1 MLRDFRFALHLIAK
15 EKWYSTVAVV
25 ALALGIGVNVT
36 VFTLVN
42 AVLIRGLP
50 FKDSGRLYMLGS
62 VRASAPAGSGG
73 GGMSYADYADLRGQ
87 QQSFVDLAAFTQT
100 NFNIADD
107 RAMPEQ
113 VSGALVTAETFRLL
127 GQPAMLG
134 RDFAPTDDRKGAEM
148 LIILGYTVFRN
159 RYNTDPSVIGR
170 PLRVNGKPATII
182 GVMPD
187 RMRFPTNADM
197 WATFIPTTEQERRN
211 ARFLNVFGRLKEG
224 VSRTQAQAE
233 VNTIA
238 TGLATKYPETN
249 KEFTRTAVET
259 FNDRFNG
266 GPIRAIFLSMMGA
279 VGFVLLIAC
288 ANVANLLL
296 SRSAHRSREI
306 AVRVALG
313 ATRWLVVR
321 QLLIESIVLG
331 CIGGAIGFL
340 LALGGIRA
348 FDAAVQDVGKPY
360 WITFTID
367 YVVIA
372 FLAGI
377 CVLTG
382 ILFGLAPALQVS
394 RTNVNEVLKEGGRG
408 TSGGRRARWL
418 SSTMVVVEL
427 ALTIVLLVG
436 AGLMI
441 RSFLKMYQLD
451 LGMDIRNLMTMRIQ
465 LQTDTKYKTPEER
478 RAFYDQLVPK
488 LAAIPGV
495 ESASLTSSVP
505 PQGSGTR
512 GFEIE
517 GRPARKPG
525 EEPLPVAAVTVSPE
539 YFQTVNAPIRMGR
552 GFTDSD
558 GLPGSE
564 NVVINER
571 VAARFFPGE
580 NPIGHR
586 IRFVNRD
593 PPPAGQ
599 PPPVWRTIVGIC
611 PTMQHSSPQD
621 AEPTAAVYVPHRQD
635 PPGGIAILLRTRLGL
650 GAVMSDVRKVVQ
662 SLDQD
667 QPVFTGLTLDQLMA
681 NRTWPFRVFG
691 TLFSIFAVIA
701 LSLSAVGLYAVMA
714 YSVTQRTA
722 EIGVRMALGAGTR
735 QVSWLILKRGLV
747 QLVIGVT
754 LGLTGAYFLSQA
766 LGSVLVQITAR
777 DPVTFAGITILLTVV
792 ALAACI
798 IPARRASRVDPLI
811 ALRAE

>member
-1 MLRDFRFALHLIAK
+1 MLQDFRFALLLIAK
-15 EKWYSTVAVV
+15 DKWFSTVAVV
-25 ALALGIGVNVT
+25 ALALGIGVNAT

-50 FKDSGRLYMLGS
+50 FKDSGQLYMLGS
-62 VRASAPAGSGG
+62 VRASAPQGSGG
-73 GGMSYADYADLRGQ
+73 GGMSYSDFADLRARQ
-87 QQSFVDLAAFTQT
+87 KSFVDLAAFTQSS
-100 NFNIADD
+100 FNIADD

-127 GQPAMLG
+127 GQPALLG

-148 LIILGYTVFRN
+148 VVILGYSVFRN
-159 RYNTDPSVIGR
+159 RYNTDPSIIGK
-170 PLRVNGKPATII
+170 PLRMNGKPATII

-187 RMRFPTNADM
+187 QMRFPTNADM
-197 WATFIPTTEQERRN
+197 WAAFIPTTDQEKRN
-211 ARFLNVFGRLKEG
+211 ARFLNVFGRLKDG
-224 VSRTQAQAE
+224 VSRTAARTE
-233 VNTIA
+233 VNSIA
-238 TGLATKYPETN
+238 AALVAEYPETN
-249 KEFTRTAVET
+249 KEFTRTAVDT

-266 GPIRAIFLSMMGA
+266 GRIRDVFLAMMGA

-296 SRSAHRSREI
+296 SRSAHRAREI
-306 AVRVALG
+306 AVRIALG
-313 ATRWLVVR
+313 ATRWRVVR

-331 CIGGAIGFL
+331 FIGGALGFV
-340 LALGGIRA
+340 LALGGIQA
-348 FDAAVQDVGKPY
+348 FDLAVRDVGKPY
-360 WITFTID
+360 WIAFTVD

-372 FLAGI
+372 FLGGI

-382 ILFGLAPALQVS
+382 ILFGIAPALQVS
-394 RTNVNEVLKEGGRG
+394 KTNVNEVLKEGGRG
-408 TSGGRRARWL
+408 TAGGRRARWL

-441 RSFLKMYQLD
+441 RSFLKMYTLD

-465 LQTDTKYKTPEER
+465 IQTDTKYKTPEER
-478 RAFYDQLVPK
+478 RAFYDSLVTK

-495 ESASLTSSVP
+495 EAASLTSSVP
-505 PQGSGTR
+505 PQGAGSR

-525 EEPLPVAAVTVSPE
+525 EDPQPITTVTVSPE
-539 YFQTVNAPIRMGR
+539 YFQTVNAPIRAGR
-552 GFTDSD
+552 AFTASD

-564 NVVINER
+564 TVVVNER
-571 VAARFFPGE
+571 VAARFFAGE

-586 IRFVNRD
+586 IRFVDRD

-599 PPPVWRTIVGIC
+599 PPPVWRTIVGIV
-611 PTMQHSSPQD
+611 PTMRHSQPQD
-621 AEPTAAVYVPHRQD
+621 GEPAAVVYVPHRQN
-635 PPGGIAILLRTRLGL
+635 PPGGIAILLRTRVPVGT
-650 GAVMSDVRKVVQ
+650 MMTDVRKVVQ

-667 QPVFTGLTLDQLMA
+667 QPVFTGTTLENLLAQQ
-681 NRTWPFRVFG
+681 TWPFRVFG
-691 TLFSIFAVIA
+691 TLFATFAIIA

-714 YSVTQRTA
+714 YSVNQRKS
-722 EIGVRMALGAGTR
+722 EIGVRMALGADSR
-735 QVSWLILKRGLV
+735 QVSWLILRRGLV
-747 QLVIGVT
+747 QLAIGVT
-754 LGLTGAYFLSQA
+754 IGLTGAYFLSQA
-766 LGSVLVQITAR
+766 LGTVLVQITAR
-777 DPVTFAGITILLTVV
+777 DPVTFAGITILLTLV